1 MFTQEPSPP
10 NASLSCTQCGSPSS
24 RLRPALLS
32 PPAPAPAGGVS
43 TAPAAALPGRSCST
57 CPGAGPAGT
66 SLTFSAQR
74 LLAGTSCTSSEENPS
89 TCPHPGVVVSW
100 APEKRCTRPTVG
112 LGDGV
117 HPVRER
123 PRGAVGGG
131 RGNRS
136 GRASLGETALLAA
149 GETGLLALG
158 ETALLSCAWEGTEW
172 TDRER
177 PRLWWRCVRL
187 LLCGTRGVGD
197 RRLCLGVLDRA
208 PGDGSR
214 LFASKSHNFSTT
226 RHCSLERERDRPMH
240 PQLSSPRA
248 HCRKA
253 FSFHNLSNP
262 PLLRHLLPRPSPR
275 LSLGPSPTG
284 TPRCVTVALTCTRVR
299 TAR

>member
-1 MFTQEPSPP
+1 M
-10 NASLSCTQCGSPSS
+10 
-24 RLRPALLS
+24 
-32 PPAPAPAGGVS
+32 
-43 TAPAAALPGRSCST
+43 
-57 CPGAGPAGT
+57 
-66 SLTFSAQR
+66 
-74 LLAGTSCTSSEENPS
+74 
-89 TCPHPGVVVSW
+89 
-100 APEKRCTRPTVG
+100 
-112 LGDGV
+112 
-117 HPVRER
+117 
-123 PRGAVGGG
+123 GGG
-131 RGNRS
+131 RGTRS

-240 PQLSSPRA
+240 CQLSSPRA

-262 PLLRHLLPRPSPR
+262 PTLAAPVASPFAPPVTRPFADRHAEMRHCGLNLYPCTHCSMSRQFRQAGSRPERNVNR
-275 LSLGPSPTG
+275 LGCTA
-284 TPRCVTVALTCTRVR
+284 ALDWRFEY
-299 TAR
+299 